1 MTTKNRKASN
11 VIKEIIGDIGLGEYL
26 LAYRTGE
33 ELTQVEMA
41 KKLKISKQD
50 LCNIEKGRK
59 LVSVDRAVQFAKLLK
74 RSPNVFVK
82 YALQDQIIKAKL
94 KLKVSIKAA

>member
-50 LCNIEKGRK
+50 LCNID
-59 LVSVDRAVQFAKLLK
+59 L
-74 RSPNVFVK
+74 
-82 YALQDQIIKAKL
+82 
-94 KLKVSIKAA
+94 